1 MQTQA
6 LHLPLQPNQKI
17 EITELVIPADMDVHG
32 IVLDVISTIA
42 PNAEPC
48 EIEHSTLLAKKLIM
62 LCFIAQANNVT
73 EKVFSEIMQGM
84 LGVRKFNSKATQCGL

>member
-6 LHLPLQPNQKI
+6 LHLPLQPGKM
-17 EITELVIPADMDVHG
+17 TELVIPSAADAEVRG

-42 PNAEPC
+42 PNAEQR
-48 EIEHSTLLAKKLIM
+48 EIDHSILLAKKLIM
-62 LCFIAQANNVT
+62 LCFVAQANGVA

-84 LGVRKFNSKATQCGL
+84 LGVRKFNSEATQCSP